1 MSNFQRA
8 HFDSENVTPDRP
20 LIAYFNLHDKNT
32 STKPIFDS
40 LISIGIQAN
49 AVRCLQ
55 RSHTGRVEI
64 TFSSSRYRERFLSR
78 SSFVVNQR
86 PVVVHPEHSPVTFV
100 TVYDAPYE
108 LPDPA
113 LEYRLPVMHYQTM
126 QGEFLSSPLNIRDAN
141 HSANKKSY
149 VLGHLAASLFLL

>member
-1 MSNFQRA
+1 ML
-8 HFDSENVTPDRP
+8 FDVCKD
-20 LIAYFNLHDKNT
+20 H
-32 STKPIFDS
+32 
-40 LISIGIQAN
+40 
-49 AVRCLQ
+49 
-55 RSHTGRVEI
+55 RVEI
-64 TFSSSRYRERFLSR
+64 TFSSSRYRKRFLSR

-100 TVYDAPYE
+100 TVYDTPYE

-113 LEYRLPVMHYQTM
+113 LEYRLQVMHYQTM